1 MASGNRGYA
10 SAQDVARCK
19 LCGSGVVK
27 LHCTFCLSTLCEQC
41 STKNILSDTHHRHEV
56 IAFSNKNVDPSPTG
70 PFNYPKSRSRGCEQH
85 DVDGAALQE
94 KLNSLKKDAEQIRS
108 QKIPQMRRLMKELE
122 SQISEVD
129 KIYDDRF
136 NNIVCQV
143 QSLHDAINQ
152 LEKDYKTRLD
162 EMRKR
167 DVRKLKE
174 HQTKI
179 ESLITEANEKLKE
192 FERSNT
198 QQKQKF
204 EFPFLSLPQP
214 VQWTAPTFVPKKLD
228 KEFVRSLFGTL
239 TESNVQAPLEKP
251 RPSKSTPNQASGFTM
266 KRYRTKICK
275 CENPKARKSVITGE
289 KICTE
294 CKFYIK

>member
-10 SAQDVARCK
+10 SAQDIARCK
-19 LCGSGVVK
+19 FCGSGVVK
-27 LHCTFCLSTLCEQC
+27 LHCTFCLSALCEQC
-41 STKNILSDTHHRHEV
+41 STRNILSDTHNSHEV
-56 IAFSNKNVDPSPTG
+56 IAFSNKNVDLRPTG
-70 PFNYPKSRSRGCEQH
+70 PFNHPKSRLRGGKEH
-85 DVDGAALQE
+85 DVDSAALQE
-94 KLNSLKKDAEQIRS
+94 KLKSLSKDAEQIKS
-108 QKIPQMRRLMKELE
+108 QKIPQMVRLMAELE
-122 SQISEVD
+122 RQISEVH

-136 NNIVCQV
+136 NNIVSQV

-179 ESLITEANEKLKE
+179 ESLITEASEKLKE

-198 QQKQKF
+198 QQKQTF
-204 EFPFLSLPQP
+204 EFPFLLLPQP

-228 KEFVRSLFGTL
+228 KEFIRSLFGTL
-239 TESNVQAPLEKP
+239 TESNVQAPSEKP

-266 KRYRTKICK
+266 KRYRTDICK
-275 CENPKARKSVITGE
+275 CENPRARKSTVSGE
-289 KICTE
+289 KTCDK
-294 CKFYIK
+294 CKKYIK